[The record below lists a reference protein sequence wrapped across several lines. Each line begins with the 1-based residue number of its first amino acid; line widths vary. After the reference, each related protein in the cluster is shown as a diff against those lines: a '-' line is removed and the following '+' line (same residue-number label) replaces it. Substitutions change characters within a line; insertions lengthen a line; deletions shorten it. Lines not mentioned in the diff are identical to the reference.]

1 MKMKPAVCEKC
12 GKKLDGFVP
21 EDATDIICFACN
33 EGRGVNERPRTI
45 VRGGGARRAERH
57 QV

>member
-1 MKMKPAVCEKC
+1 MMKMKPVVCEKC

-33 EGRGVNERPRTI
+33 EFLSEHLGCSNLSQINER
-45 VRGGGARRAERH
+45 GGNK
-57 QV
+57 